1 MIVFSIIL
9 TAISSAIMIAMGYTF
24 PYIVLWYYAMK
35 RKTTVKSLFFQ
46 IKEHGD
52 LLCVLATSIFLGYF
66 MVIVLVGATLLELV
80 NHNTLSYTDLI
91 FGLIAYPLTLFAA
104 QLCWA
109 SEGIKESIDN
119 TGKYLREQSIKI

>member
-9 TAISSAIMIAMGYTF
+9 TAIPSAIMIAMGYTF

-35 RKTTVKSLFFQ
+35 RKITVKSLFSQ
-46 IKEHGD
+46 IKEHDD
-52 LLCVLATSIFLGYF
+52 LLCDFATSIFLGYF
-66 MVIVLVGATLLELV
+66 MAIVLVGATLLELA

-91 FGLIAYPLTLFAA
+91 FGLIAYPLALFAA

-119 TGKYLREQSIKI
+119 TDKYLREQSIKI

>member
-1 MIVFSIIL
+1 M
-9 TAISSAIMIAMGYTF
+9 
-24 PYIVLWYYAMK
+24 
-35 RKTTVKSLFFQ
+35 
-46 IKEHGD
+46 
-52 LLCVLATSIFLGYF
+52 
-66 MVIVLVGATLLELV
+66 GATLLELA
-80 NHNTLSYTDLI
+80 NHTLSYTDLI

>member
-1 MIVFSIIL
+1 MIAISIIL

-35 RKTTVKSLFFQ
+35 RKITVKSLFFQ

-52 LLCVLATSIFLGYF
+52 LLCAFATSIFLGYF
-66 MVIVLVGATLLELV
+66 MVIVLVGATLLELA
-80 NHNTLSYTDLI
+80 NHTLSYTDLI

>member
-9 TAISSAIMIAMGYTF
+9 TAIPSAIMIAMGYTF

-35 RKTTVKSLFFQ
+35 RKITVKSLFSQ

-52 LLCVLATSIFLGYF
+52 LLCYFATSIFLGYF
-66 MVIVLVGATLLELV
+66 MVIVLVGTTLLKLAD
-80 NHNTLSYTDLI
+80 HTLSYTSLI
-91 FGLIAYPLTLFAA
+91 FGLIAHPLALFAV
-104 QLCWA
+104 QLCLA

-119 TGKYLREQSIKI
+119 TDKYLREQSIKI

>member
-35 RKTTVKSLFFQ
+35 RKTTVKSLFSQ

-52 LLCVLATSIFLGYF
+52 LLCAFATSIFYGYCTC
-66 MVIVLVGATLLELV
+66 G
-80 NHNTLSYTDLI
+80 SYA
-91 FGLIAYPLTLFAA
+91 FR
-104 QLCWA
+104 A
-109 SEGIKESIDN
+109 SESYIII
-119 TGKYLREQSIKI
+119 Y

>member
-35 RKTTVKSLFFQ
+35 RKTTVKSLFSQ
-46 IKEHGD
+46 IKEHSD
-52 LLCVLATSIFLGYF
+52 LLCAFATSIFLGYF
-66 MVIVLVGATLLELV
+66 MVIGFVGATLLELM
-80 NHNTLSYTDLI
+80 NHSLSYADLI
-91 FGLIAYPLTLFAA
+91 FGLIVYPLTLFAA

-119 TGKYLREQSIKI
+119 TDKYLREQSIKI

>member
-1 MIVFSIIL
+1 MVVFSIIL

-24 PYIVLWYYAMK
+24 PYIVLWYYAIK
-35 RKTTVKSLFFQ
+35 RKTTVKSLFSQ

-52 LLCVLATSIFLGYF
+52 LLCAFATSIFLGYF
-66 MVIVLVGATLLELV
+66 MAILLMGATFLELI
-80 NHNTLSYTDLI
+80 HNSLSYTDLI
-91 FGLIAYPLTLFAA
+91 FGCIAYPPTLFAV

>member
-1 MIVFSIIL
+1 MIAISIIL
-9 TAISSAIMIAMGYTF
+9 TAISTAIMIAMGYTF
-24 PYIVLWYYAMK
+24 PYIVLQYYAMK
-35 RKTTVKSLFFQ
+35 RGTTVKSLYSLA
-46 IKEHGD
+46 KEYDG
-52 LLCVLATSIFLGYF
+52 LSEGFATSIVLGYF
-66 MVIVLVGATLLELV
+66 IVIVLVGATLLELA
-80 NHNTLSYTDLI
+80 NHTLSYKDLI